1 MFIQQLDRGLCKH
14 HSKDFVTIIDFI
26 GNYKNNY
33 LILIALSGDKWQ
45 NKDNVRRRTIDT
57 SYIKGV
63 STINFEEIANKQI
76 FKAIN
81 NSKLTATKIIK
92 ETYVELK
99 TELVGYHIYMILYPI
114 IRLIQN
120 IAAFLRF
127 CYKEGYIQCPRCFSL
142 RVNLISSR
150 GVC

>member
-63 STINFEEIANKQI
+63 LTVNFEEIANKQI

-99 TELVGYHIYMILYPI
+99 NRIGRVPYLYDFVSNHSIDPEHCSIPPILLQR
-114 IRLIQN
+114 RL
-120 IAAFLRF
+120 
-127 CYKEGYIQCPRCFSL
+127 YSM
-142 RVNLISSR
+142 S
-150 GVC
+150 